1 MEHTNQQ
8 RILRVVAQ
16 LLYGQLTLW
25 NLRQQAR
32 GVLRHHTIFKYME
45 ETGKART
52 EISMHAEVADNLTEQ
67 VPAQVLAL
75 YRVIGQKEPVR

>member
-1 MEHTNQQ
+1 MEHTYQQ
-8 RILRVVAQ
+8 RILGIVAQ
-16 LLYGQLTLW
+16 LLYGQLTLR
-25 NLRQQAR
+25 NFRQQTR
-32 GVLRHHTIFKYME
+32 GILRYHTILKHME
-45 ETGKART
+45 ETNKART